1 MAVADLIVFMTERL
15 TAGGCFVAAV
25 PPLETAVVF
34 LTTVPVLASLDSLDW
49 LIFLLP
55 RVDPVAGA
63 VFLDLEAVPVVLE
76 LVVAFWVP
84 AAAPRVDLAFWTIL
98 DIKLEED
105 FVLRALDGEAGRAI
119 MDLAGEEEEYIWLL
133 AGEVGL
139 SAALGRTRA
148 LVDAGER
155 ICPVKL
161 RDASAAAAAAGAPR
175 PFFLGTTVGST
186 EFSLSSALEMV
197 SLRYS

>member
-1 MAVADLIVFMTERL
+1 MADLIVFMTERL

-25 PPLETAVVF
+25 PPLEAAVVF

-63 VFLDLEAVPVVLE
+63 AFLDLEAVPVVLE

-84 AAAPRVDLAFWTIL
+84 A
-98 DIKLEED
+98 K
-105 FVLRALDGEAGRAI
+105 ALDGEAGRAI
-119 MDLAGEEEEYIWLL
+119 MDLAGEEEEYNWLL

-148 LVDAGER
+148 FVDAGER

-186 EFSLSSALEMV
+186 EFSLSSALEIV